1 MNKADQSIQWSTPAD
16 IGYGTALS
24 ATQLNATVTGVPG
37 GSAPG
42 ALAYTPVAGTILPA
56 GMDQALTV
64 TAAGTTNYNP
74 ATFKVSINVLTA
86 PQQDN
91 NLIQEVNALVP
102 VPLRPGQAQVLKSL
116 LTLTANKTVNIAK
129 VNAFILFVRVDQV
142 VGILT
147 PAQANPLI
155 QGADMLL
162 VTLSRS

>member
-37 GSAPG
+37 PG
-42 ALAYTPVAGTILPA
+42 PALAYTPVAGTILPA